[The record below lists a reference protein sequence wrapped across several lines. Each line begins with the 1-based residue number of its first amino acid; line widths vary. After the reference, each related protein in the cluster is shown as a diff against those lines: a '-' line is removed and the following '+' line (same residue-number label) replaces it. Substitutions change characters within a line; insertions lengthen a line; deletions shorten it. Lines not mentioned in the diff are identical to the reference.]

1 MKRYG
6 RWILFSILSGLL
18 AGIASAIFLIL
29 LDLATRTR
37 DAQPELIWFLPLGG
51 FLIGWVYH
59 HYGKDVAGGNNLILD
74 EIHDPKRITPFR
86 MAPFIL
92 FGTIFT
98 HLFGGSAG
106 REGTAVQMGASLSDQ
121 LTRWLPME
129 PKERKILLMAGMGAG
144 FGSAIGAPWAGV
156 IFGMEVLFVG
166 RFQIIG
172 VVECF
177 IASFV
182 AYATT
187 FILGAPH
194 THYPLFSIPT
204 WDWRNFVFVAI
215 AGIAFGL
222 SARLFVLLTHFIE
235 HLQKRWIKYPP
246 LKPLIGGIILV
257 VIYYLEGSYRYAGL
271 GIPVIQDA
279 LVSPSPLGFPAWK
292 GLLTAITVGTGFKG
306 GEFIPLVFMGT
317 TLGSALSIVFP
328 ISFQLLAG
336 VGFAA
341 VFGAAA
347 NTPVACTLMAMEIFG
362 YEVGPY
368 ALIACF
374 MAYAVSGPH
383 GIYKGQRHFK
393 RKSKA
398 SQA

>member
-1 MKRYG
+1 MKKYG

-37 DAQPELIWFLPLGG
+37 DAQPELIWFLPVGG

-74 EIHDPKRITPFR
+74 EIHDPKKITPFR

-121 LTRWLPME
+121 LTRWFPME

-215 AGIAFGL
+215 AGVAFGL

-257 VIYYLEGSYRYAGL
+257 IIYHLEGSYRYAGL

-279 LVSPSPLGFPAWK
+279 LVSPSPLSFPAWK

-306 GEFIPLVFMGT
+306 GEFIPLVFIGT

-374 MAYAVSGPH
+374 MAFAVSGPH
-383 GIYKGQRHFK
+383 GIYKGQRHFGKTKTK
-393 RKSKA
+393 RK
-398 SQA
+398 